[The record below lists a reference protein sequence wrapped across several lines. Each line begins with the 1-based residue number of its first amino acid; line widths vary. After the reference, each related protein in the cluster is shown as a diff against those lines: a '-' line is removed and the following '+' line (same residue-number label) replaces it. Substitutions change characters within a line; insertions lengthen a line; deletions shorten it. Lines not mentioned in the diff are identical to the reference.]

1 MEEGEPARAAVGWAA
16 AALGLGA
23 DWEAAEKVARA
34 ALGWAAAALGWG
46 WEAVGCRARRRMGAV
61 TRSIDSHRAR
71 YVIQQNPQQSH
82 GLCTR
87 Y

>member
-34 ALGWAAAALGWG
+34 ALGWAAAALGS
-46 WEAVGCRARRRMGAV
+46 GAV
-61 TRSIDSHRAR
+61 LAARAVQEGQGVETEAKAAR
-71 YVIQQNPQQSH
+71 E
-82 GLCTR
+82 GREAAMAGGCMRT
-87 Y
+87 

>member
-1 MEEGEPARAAVGWAA
+1 MEEKRASPLVVAHAFFEAATERAATERAPAFWWAVG
-16 AALGLGA
+16 
-23 DWEAAEKVARA
+23 EAPAT
-34 ALGWAAAALGWG
+34 GGWG